1 MRGAL
6 QSKKTKIGIENIN
19 FATNLRETR
28 IDTKM
33 MVDWGYLK
41 KTFMMKIQ
49 PLTNS
54 LRMLVIMLLVSACS
68 KGDINFFDGSTVYS
82 DELNK
87 HWVVINYWADW
98 CPPCLKEMPEIVE
111 FSDNNPDIFVFAHN
125 PDDLDAT
132 YLGPIIKKF
141 GVNVPSITTYPKDI
155 WGIDKPQTLPAT
167 YFIKPSGEVVLSL
180 FKPQTLESLQ
190 TTLDSLQQEYQ

>member
-54 LRMLVIMLLVSACS
+54 LRCLLYTSPS
-68 KGDINFFDGSTVYS
+68 
-82 DELNK
+82 
-87 HWVVINYWADW
+87 
-98 CPPCLKEMPEIVE
+98 PR
-111 FSDNNPDIFVFAHN
+111 
-125 PDDLDAT
+125 DDR
-132 YLGPIIKKF
+132 
-141 GVNVPSITTYPKDI
+141 
-155 WGIDKPQTLPAT
+155 
-167 YFIKPSGEVVLSL
+167 
-180 FKPQTLESLQ
+180 
-190 TTLDSLQQEYQ
+190 

>member
-1 MRGAL
+1 MHQILPQAPTNKKH
-6 QSKKTKIGIENIN
+6 QSSFPGLGR
-19 FATNLRETR
+19 A
-28 IDTKM
+28 
-33 MVDWGYLK
+33 
-41 KTFMMKIQ
+41 
-49 PLTNS
+49 
-54 LRMLVIMLLVSACS
+54 
-68 KGDINFFDGSTVYS
+68 
-82 DELNK
+82 
-87 HWVVINYWADW
+87 
-98 CPPCLKEMPEIVE
+98 
-111 FSDNNPDIFVFAHN
+111 DIFVFAHN

>member
-6 QSKKTKIGIENIN
+6 QSKKTKNGIENIN

-49 PLTNS
+49 LLTNS

-68 KGDINFFDGSTVYS
+68 KGDINFF
-82 DELNK
+82 
-87 HWVVINYWADW
+87 
-98 CPPCLKEMPEIVE
+98 
-111 FSDNNPDIFVFAHN
+111 FSWSK
-125 PDDLDAT
+125 T
-132 YLGPIIKKF
+132 
-141 GVNVPSITTYPKDI
+141 
-155 WGIDKPQTLPAT
+155 
-167 YFIKPSGEVVLSL
+167 
-180 FKPQTLESLQ
+180 
-190 TTLDSLQQEYQ
+190 